1 MSYAKGPT
9 EDPAAQKKA
18 TRVNP
23 VRNVSFSVNSDWYMS
38 AFDDTWLPV
47 ARLESPEV
55 TERETAFMVEQLRLG
70 PGSRILDVPCG
81 HGRHALA
88 LAARGYQV
96 TAIDLSEH
104 LLAHARSA
112 ASEQRL
118 AVDWVRADMRAIPYV
133 GEFNAVV
140 NLGVSFGFFENE
152 DQDQLVLNLMA
163 QALDRKGR
171 IMIEFLN
178 LFRLARPE
186 NAADRPEKV
195 GSDPTLSE
203 QREYDFFKGPSLV
216 MWKCVHGQSGKAESR
231 D

>member
-9 EDPAAQKKA
+9 EDPAAQEEA
-18 TRVNP
+18 TRVKP
-23 VRNVSFSVNSDWYMS
+23 VRNVSCSVNSDWYMS

-104 LLAHARSA
+104 LLPLYPTTYAQ
-112 ASEQRL
+112 QR
-118 AVDWVRADMRAIPYV
+118 
-133 GEFNAVV
+133 
-140 NLGVSFGFFENE
+140 
-152 DQDQLVLNLMA
+152 
-163 QALDRKGR
+163 
-171 IMIEFLN
+171 
-178 LFRLARPE
+178 
-186 NAADRPEKV
+186 
-195 GSDPTLSE
+195 
-203 QREYDFFKGPSLV
+203 
-216 MWKCVHGQSGKAESR
+216 
-231 D
+231 